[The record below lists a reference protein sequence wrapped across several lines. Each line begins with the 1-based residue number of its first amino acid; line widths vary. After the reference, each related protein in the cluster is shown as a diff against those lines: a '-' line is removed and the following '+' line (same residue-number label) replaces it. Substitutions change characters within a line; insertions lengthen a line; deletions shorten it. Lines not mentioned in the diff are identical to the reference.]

1 MSFFGD
7 FTQICETVALAVCPL
22 VGRAEGVEPECYSR
36 NVEIANTLIFQ
47 PATFWCLLLNG
58 FVGFQFA
65 EDGTPLSLW
74 FIRITSFLVF
84 LIVFGIGFATFQNI
98 AGFDPLKPVALWIVL
113 YVFNGAALAI
123 YFILQIVLVL
133 NTLDDRWP
141 LGDILF
147 GISFYIIGQVIL
159 YLFSVKICDTA
170 KHYIDGLF
178 FGTICTLLGVMMVYK
193 YWDSITKEDLEFS
206 VGSKQNVWEVKELL
220 EDDQGYANYNNNYPP
235 PPPLPQNGFTGYS
248 QQQPQGGYNNA
259 YPPQQPYGY

>member
-1 MSFFGD
+1 FCCWPHWSYYSHILV
-7 FTQICETVALAVCPL
+7 FTAKWVPVVFLAVF
-22 VGRAEGVEPECYSR
+22 G
-36 NVEIANTLIFQ
+36 
-47 PATFWCLLLNG
+47 
-58 FVGFQFA
+58 
-65 EDGTPLSLW
+65 LS
-74 FIRITSFLVF
+74 
-84 LIVFGIGFATFQNI
+84 FATFTN
-98 AGFDPLKPVALWIVL
+98 AANFNSLRPLALWIVL

-123 YFILQIVLVL
+123 YFVLQIVLVL

-147 GISFYIIGQVIL
+147 GISFYVIGQVIL

-220 EDDQGYANYNNNYPP
+220 EDDQVYSNYNSNYP
-235 PPPLPQNGFTGYS
+235 PPPLPQGGFNGY
-248 QQQPQGGYNNA
+248 QQPQSGYNNA
-259 YPPQQPYGY
+259 YPQQQYGGY